1 MKAFKVWSR
10 AATARGRYLS
20 NFTHAHFETR
30 MPDGVLMRFA
40 SIELAFHAHKF
51 YYLLGGAQPA
61 LTGWFWEGLRALR
74 RRDWAARLP

>member
-1 MKAFKVWSR
+1 
-10 AATARGRYLS
+10 
-20 NFTHAHFETR
+20 